1 MFGKVQTQYVLEIVI
16 KVVTVYVEK
25 KMGFRKPMDY
35 SSVHHQIYMAGVEM
49 HSGYND
55 GFTTWEIKKDLHRIK
70 WLVDEIMA
78 DSPTYAEEKE
88 FLDEHSKVKM
98 WRTLKK

>member
-16 KVVTVYVEK
+16 KVVTVPVEE

-49 HSGYND
+49 HSGHND
-55 GFTTWEIKKDLHRIK
+55 GYTTWEIKKDLHRIK

>member
-1 MFGKVQTQYVLEIVI
+1 MLGKVQTQYVLEIVI
-16 KVVTVYVEK
+16 KVVTVHVEK

-35 SSVHHQIYMAGVEM
+35 NNVHHQIYMAGVEL
-49 HSGYND
+49 HSGHND

-70 WLVDEIMA
+70 WLLDEIMA
-78 DSPTYAEEKE
+78 DSPTYTEEKE

>member
-1 MFGKVQTQYVLEIVI
+1 MLGLIQIVPALAIVI
-16 KVVTVYVEK
+16 KVVTVHAEE

-49 HSGYND
+49 HSSYND
-55 GFTTWEIKKDLHRIK
+55 GFTTWEIKKDLHRLK
-70 WLVDEIMA
+70 WLLDEIMA
-78 DSPTYAEEKE
+78 DSPTFADEQE

>member
-16 KVVTVYVEK
+16 KVVTVHVEE

-49 HSGYND
+49 HSGHND
-55 GFTTWEIKKDLHRIK
+55 GYTTWEIKKDLHRIK

-78 DSPTYAEEKE
+78 DSPTYADEKE

>member
-1 MFGKVQTQYVLEIVI
+1 MLGVIQIVPALAIVI
-16 KVVTVYVEK
+16 KVVTAYAEE

-70 WLVDEIMA
+70 WLLDEIMA
-78 DSPTYAEEKE
+78 DSPTYADEQE

>member
-1 MFGKVQTQYVLEIVI
+1 MLGKVQTHYALEIVI
-16 KVVTVYVEK
+16 KVVTAHAEE

-35 SSVHHQIYMAGVEM
+35 TGVHHQIYMAGVEL
-49 HSGYND
+49 HSGHND
-55 GFTTWEIKKDLHRIK
+55 GYTTWEIKKDLHRIK
-70 WLVDEIMA
+70 WLLDEIMA
-78 DSPTYAEEKE
+78 DSPTYADEQE

>member
-1 MFGKVQTQYVLEIVI
+1 MLGVIQIVSALEIVI
-16 KVVTVYVEK
+16 KVVTVHVEK

-49 HSGYND
+49 HSGHND
-55 GFTTWEIKKDLHRIK
+55 GYTTWEIKKDLHRIK

>member
-1 MFGKVQTQYVLEIVI
+1 MLGVIQIVSALAIVI
-16 KVVTVYVEK
+16 KVVTVHAEE

-35 SSVHHQIYMAGVEM
+35 SSVHHQIYMAGVEL
-49 HSGYND
+49 HSGHND
-55 GFTTWEIKKDLHRIK
+55 GYTTWEIKKDLHRIK
-70 WLVDEIMA
+70 WLLDEIMA

>member
-16 KVVTVYVEK
+16 KVVTVHVEK

-49 HSGYND
+49 HSGHND

-78 DSPTYAEEKE
+78 DSPTYADEKE

>member
-1 MFGKVQTQYVLEIVI
+1 MLGVIQIVPALAIVI
-16 KVVTVYVEK
+16 KVVTVHAEE

-49 HSGYND
+49 HSSYND
-55 GFTTWEIKKDLHRIK
+55 GFTTWEIKKDLHRLK
-70 WLVDEIMA
+70 WLLDEIMA
-78 DSPTYAEEKE
+78 DSPTFADEQE

>member
-1 MFGKVQTQYVLEIVI
+1 
-16 KVVTVYVEK
+16 
-25 KMGFRKPMDY
+25 MGFRKPMDY
-35 SSVHHQIYMAGVEM
+35 NNIHHQIYMASVEM

-55 GFTTWEIKKDLHRIK
+55 GYTTWEIKKDLHRIK
-70 WLVDEIMA
+70 WLLDEIMA

-98 WRTLKK
+98 WRTLKNDIQQNQRTKR

>member
-1 MFGKVQTQYVLEIVI
+1 MLGVIQIVPALVIVI
-16 KVVTVYVEK
+16 KVVTAYAEE

-70 WLVDEIMA
+70 WLLDEIMA
-78 DSPTYAEEKE
+78 DSPTYSEEKE
-88 FLDEHSKVKM
+88 FLDEHAKVKM